1 MMAQIRDCGDGIRDG
16 TYTMTAPK
24 ITGGTITGAT
34 FTGNTFSS
42 PVISGG
48 TINNATIGATTA
60 STGAF
65 STLSVTGATTFSG
78 ATVAN
83 TFSSSGA
90 TITGGSISGITDLA
104 VADGGTG
111 ASSITSNSVI
121 LGNGSSALSGNLVAP
136 STSGNVLTSNGT
148 TWTSVAGAYPL
159 TSGTAVASTS
169 GTSIDFTSIP
179 SWVKRVTVMFNEV
192 STNGTSNYQVQLGT
206 GGVATTSGYRVY
218 ASTFGSSS
226 IASSDFTSGYGV
238 RIARAAEVAS
248 GQFVFTNLSGN
259 IWTGQYFISDNING
273 ESFLGGGSVTLA
285 GTLNMVR
292 ITTVNGTDIFDAGS
306 INILYE

>member
-1 MMAQIRDCGDGIRDG
+1 MSLILQGS
-16 TYTMTAPK
+16 T
-24 ITGGTITGAT
+24 
-34 FTGNTFSS
+34 
-42 PVISGG
+42 SG
-48 TINNATIGATTA
+48 
-60 STGAF
+60 
-65 STLSVTGATTFSG
+65 SVT
-78 ATVAN
+78 
-83 TFSSSGA
+83 
-90 TITGGSISGITDLA
+90 LQEPA
-104 VADGGTG
+104 VAGTTVLDLP
-111 ASSITSNSVI
+111 A
-121 LGNGSSALSGNLVAP
+121 
-136 STSGNVLTSNGT
+136 TSGNVVVDSATQTLTNKTLTSPTIGGT
-148 TWTSVAGAYPL
+148 PTGVGVL
-159 TSGTAVASTS
+159 TSGTSVASTS

-292 ITTVNGTDIFDAGS
+292 ITTVNGTDTFDAGS